1 MKTFKSVVAWI
12 LLVISALGIIA
23 ALFGVVG
30 SWIVRNQITA
40 TTVELL
46 TAGETAV
53 STASSSLNRVEE
65 RLDVTQQNITALE
78 NEIISAG
85 QTVAETSL
93 VGTVVSSRVS
103 EETAVAVGEA
113 RATVVTI
120 VETIYAL
127 DEAINAANR
136 LPFVKLEG
144 FVPTLVNDLVT
155 GIEKLEADVATF
167 RAAVAQRRE
176 DLAATSVSVL
186 TGLTSEVSG
195 SVGQVQT
202 SLDAV
207 NTQLRQTSDSL
218 ATAKVALPRTFTLI
232 ALAAT
237 VAFLFAGL
245 AFASLLLH
253 SWAFTQN
260 PDLTLAELI
269 AARRS

>member
-1 MKTFKSVVAWI
+1 MKTFKLVVAWI
-12 LLVISALGIIA
+12 LLVISAVGVIGALAGI
-23 ALFGVVG
+23 VG
-30 SWIVRNQITA
+30 SWVVRNQLA
-40 TTVELL
+40 VVTVELL
-46 TAGETAV
+46 TVGETAV
-53 STASSSLNRVEE
+53 SSTSRSLDRVED
-65 RLDVTQQNITALE
+65 RLDLTQQNITALE

-93 VGTVVSSRVS
+93 VGTVVSNRVS

-113 RATVVTI
+113 RATVLAI

-136 LPFVKLEG
+136 LPFVTLDG
-144 FVPTLVNDLVT
+144 FVPTLVNDLVS
-155 GIEKLEADVATF
+155 GIEKLEADVTAF
-167 RAAVAQRRE
+167 RAAVVQRRE
-176 DLAATSVSVL
+176 DLASTSVGFL

-195 SVGQVQT
+195 SVGEVQT

-207 NTQLRQTSDSL
+207 NTQLRQTSDRL
-218 ATAKVALPRTFTLI
+218 AAAKVTLPRTFTLI

-237 VAFLFAGL
+237 VAFLFIGL